1 MQLRRLVLRVDTVQV
16 PQLRKP
22 FPPMEVES
30 DLLQEPLARQP
41 QLEEVADELGPCPPQ
56 LQRQLRPLFGQMHPD
71 KPALAQDK

>member
-1 MQLRRLVLRVDTVQV
+1 
-16 PQLRKP
+16 
-22 FPPMEVES
+22 MEVES